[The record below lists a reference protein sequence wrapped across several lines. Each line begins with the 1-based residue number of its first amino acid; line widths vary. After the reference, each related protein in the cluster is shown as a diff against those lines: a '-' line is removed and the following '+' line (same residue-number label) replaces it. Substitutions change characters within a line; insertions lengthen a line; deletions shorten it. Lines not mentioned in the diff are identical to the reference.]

1 MRNMPGRIPEE
12 VIERVRAGNDIVD
25 VIGQHVHLKKTG
37 RNYFGLCPFHSEKS
51 PSFAVHPDKQ
61 LFRCYGCGESGNVF
75 SFVMKIEGLEFPE
88 AVHNLAQR
96 AGIDIPR
103 EESTPENE
111 KARKRKESML
121 AAHDLVAK
129 LYHHLLLNTDH
140 GVQARNY
147 LLNRHIQLATI
158 EEFGLGYSPDRWDFI
173 TQHLEKSGFSPFLM
187 EEAGL
192 LSRKDRNSR
201 PFDRFR
207 GRVMFP
213 IHNSQGQVVAF
224 GARTLGD
231 EQPKYLNSPETPLF
245 NKSQLLFNLHRARAQ
260 IRKQQEAVL
269 FEGYV
274 DVISA
279 WQAGVHNGIASL
291 GTSLTE
297 QQARIIRR
305 NAETVILC
313 YDSDQAGIEA
323 AFKGADLL
331 VAAGCTVKVAQMP
344 KGMDPDD
351 YIRQYGGERF
361 RQEILLNA
369 ASLTAYRLQV
379 IRSRYALHDET
390 ERMKFIH
397 EAIEEISLLQSAV
410 ERDHYL
416 RQIAEEFHLS
426 LDAMKLEQKKI
437 RKQQKKAG
445 NRDNL
450 KDGWNN
456 SIDSSRSVA
465 EKPMLPAYIKSEQ
478 YLLTLMMHSAEIAEQ
493 VQRQVGPDFAVE
505 DHAALAAHIYRY
517 YSEGYDPDP
526 ARFISFLQDE
536 ERLVKKASELAMM
549 DVQPHLLSPRTVDD
563 YIGQVAKNAKR
574 MQIERLEKEQRMHER
589 AGNTAEAVRISL
601 ELIPLKRS
609 LK

>member
-1 MRNMPGRIPEE
+1 MAGKIPEE
-12 VIERVRAGNDIVD
+12 IIEQIRSKNDIVD
-25 VIGQHVHLKKTG
+25 VVGQYVHLKKTG

-75 SFVMKIEGLEFPE
+75 SFVMKTEGLEFPE

-96 AGIDIPR
+96 VGIDIPR

-140 GVQARNY
+140 GAQARNY
-147 LLNRHIQLATI
+147 LLNRQMQLATI
-158 EEFGLGYSPDRWDFI
+158 EEFGLGYSPDKWDFI
-173 TQHLEKSGFSPFLM
+173 VQFLEKRGFSLSLM

-192 LSRKDRNSR
+192 LSQKDRNSR
-201 PFDRFR
+201 VFDRFR

-224 GARTLGD
+224 GARTLGED
-231 EQPKYLNSPETPLF
+231 QPKYLNSPETPLF
-245 NKSQLLFNLHRARAQ
+245 NKSQLLFNLHRARSM
-260 IRKQQEAVL
+260 IRRQQEAVL

-305 NAETVILC
+305 NTDTVILC
-313 YDSDQAGIEA
+313 YDSDNAGIEA

-331 VAAGCTVKVAQMP
+331 VSAGCTVKVAQMP
-344 KGMDPDD
+344 QGMDPDD
-351 YIRQYGGERF
+351 YIRQYGGDKF
-361 RQEILLNA
+361 KQDILLNA

-379 IRSRYALHDET
+379 IRSHHTLHDET
-390 ERMKFIH
+390 GRMKFIH
-397 EAIEEISLLQSAV
+397 EALEEISRLPSAV
-410 ERDHYL
+410 ERDHYI

-437 RKQQKKAG
+437 FKQQKKAG
-445 NRDNL
+445 NRDNRG
-450 KDGWNN
+450 DGWNN

-478 YLLTLMMHSAEIAEQ
+478 YLLTLMMHDAEIAEQ
-493 VQRQVGPDFAVE
+493 VQAKVGADFAVE
-505 DHAALAAHIYRY
+505 DHAVLAAHIYRY
-517 YSEGYDPDP
+517 YLEGYTPDP

-536 ERLVKKASELAMM
+536 KQLVEKASELAMT
-549 DVQPHLLSPRTVDD
+549 DVQAHLFSPRTVND
-563 YIGQVAKNAKR
+563 YIEQVVRNAKKV
-574 MQIERLEKEQRMHER
+574 QVETLEKERRMHER
-589 AGNTAEAVRISL
+589 AGNKVEAARISL
-601 ELIPLKRS
+601 ELIPLKRF
-609 LK
+609 LENK

>member
-1 MRNMPGRIPEE
+1 M
-12 VIERVRAGNDIVD
+12 
-25 VIGQHVHLKKTG
+25 
-37 RNYFGLCPFHSEKS
+37 
-51 PSFAVHPDKQ
+51 
-61 LFRCYGCGESGNVF
+61 
-75 SFVMKIEGLEFPE
+75 
-88 AVHNLAQR
+88 
-96 AGIDIPR
+96 
-103 EESTPENE
+103 
-111 KARKRKESML
+111 
-121 AAHDLVAK
+121 
-129 LYHHLLLNTDH
+129 
-140 GVQARNY
+140 
-147 LLNRHIQLATI
+147 QLATI
-158 EEFGLGYSPDRWDFI
+158 EEFGLGVSLNRWDFI
-173 TQHLEKSGFSPFLM
+173 VQFLEKRGFSLSLM

-192 LSRKDRNSR
+192 LSRKDRNSK

-213 IHNSQGQVVAF
+213 IHDSQGRVVAF

-231 EQPKYLNSPETPLF
+231 DQPKYLNSPETPLF
-245 NKSQLLFNLHRARAQ
+245 NKSQLLFNLHRARAN

-297 QQARIIRR
+297 QQARMIRR
-305 NAETVILC
+305 NAENVILC

-331 VAAGCTVKVAQMP
+331 VAAGCSVKVAQMP

-361 RQEILLNA
+361 KQEILLNA
-369 ASLTAYRLQV
+369 SSLTAYRLHV
-379 IRSRYALHDET
+379 IRSRYTLNDET

-397 EAIEEISLLQSAV
+397 EALEEISRLTSAV

-426 LDAMKLEQKKI
+426 LEAIKQEQKKI
-437 RKQQKKAG
+437 FKQQKKAG

-456 SIDSSRSVA
+456 SIDSSRSIA

-478 YLLTLMMHSAEIAEQ
+478 YLLVLMMHSAEIAEQ
-493 VQRQVGPDFAVE
+493 VQMQVGADFAVE
-505 DHAALAAHIYRY
+505 DHAALAAHLYRY
-517 YSEGYDPDP
+517 YAEGHYPNV
-526 ARFISFLQDE
+526 ARFISFLQDD
-536 ERLVKKASELAMM
+536 ERLVMKASELAMM
-549 DVQPHLLSPRTVDD
+549 DVQPHLTSPRALDD
-563 YIGQVAKNAKR
+563 YIEHVVKNAKR
-574 MQIERLEKEQRMHER
+574 MQIEKLEKEKLKHER
-589 AGNTAEAVRISL
+589 AGNTAEAVRIGL
-601 ELIPLKRS
+601 ELISLKRS

>member
-1 MRNMPGRIPEE
+1 MAGRIPED
-12 VIERVRAGNDIVD
+12 VIEQVRAQNDIMD
-25 VIGQHVHLKKTG
+25 VVGQYVHLKKTG

-61 LFRCYGCGESGNVF
+61 IFRCYGCGESGNVF
-75 SFVMKIEGLEFPE
+75 SFIMKIEGLEFPE

-96 AGIDIPR
+96 VGIDIPR
-103 EESTPENE
+103 EEGTSENE

-140 GVQARNY
+140 GSRARNY
-147 LLNRHIQLATI
+147 LLNRQMQLATI
-158 EEFGLGYSPDRWDFI
+158 EEFGLGYSLESWDFI
-173 TQHLEKSGFSPFLM
+173 THFLEKRGFSLSLM

-192 LSRKDRNSR
+192 LSRKDKNSR

-213 IHNSQGQVVAF
+213 IHDSQGRVVAF

-245 NKSQLLFNLHRARAQ
+245 NKSQLLFNLHRARAH
-260 IRKQQEAVL
+260 IRRQQEAIL

-297 QQARIIRR
+297 QQARLIRR
-305 NAETVILC
+305 NAESVILC

-351 YIRQYGGERF
+351 YIRQHGGEKF
-361 RQEILLNA
+361 KQEILLNA
-369 ASLTAYRLQV
+369 FSLPSYRLQV
-379 IRSRYALHDET
+379 IRSRYALNDET

-397 EAIEEISLLQSAV
+397 EALEEISRLPSAV

-416 RQIAEEFHLS
+416 RQLADEFHLS
-426 LDAMKLEQKKI
+426 LDAIKQEQRKI
-437 RKQQKKAG
+437 FKQQKKAG

-456 SIDSSRSVA
+456 SIDSSRYVA

-478 YLLTLMMHSAEIAEQ
+478 YLLVLMMHSAEIAEQ
-493 VQRQVGPDFAVE
+493 VQAKVGADFAIE
-505 DHAALAAHIYRY
+505 DHAALAAHLYRY
-517 YSEGYDPDP
+517 YAEGYEPDV
-526 ARFISFLQDE
+526 ARFISYLQDE
-536 ERLVKKASELAMM
+536 KRLVEKAAELATI
-549 DVQPHLLSPRTVDD
+549 DVQAHLMSPRILED
-563 YIGQVAKNAKR
+563 YMEHVIKNSKR
-574 MQIERLEKEQRMHER
+574 MQIEKLEKEKLKYERM
-589 AGNTAEAVRISL
+589 GNTAEAVRISL
-601 ELIPLKRS
+601 ELIPLKRA

>member
-1 MRNMPGRIPEE
+1 MRNVAGRIPEDI
-12 VIERVRAGNDIVD
+12 IERVRTQNDIVD
-25 VIGQHVHLKKTG
+25 VIGQYVHLKKTG

-75 SFVMKIEGLEFPE
+75 SFVMKVEGLEFPE

-96 AGIDIPR
+96 VGIDIPR
-103 EESTPENE
+103 EEGTTESEW
-111 KARKRKESML
+111 ARQKKESML

-129 LYHHLLLNTDH
+129 LYHHLLVNTDH
-140 GVQARNY
+140 GAEARNY
-147 LLNRHIQLATI
+147 LLNRNMQLATI
-158 EEFGLGYSPDRWDFI
+158 EEFGLGVSLNRWDFI
-173 TQHLEKSGFSPFLM
+173 VQFLEKRGFSLSLM

-192 LSRKDRNSR
+192 LSRKDRSSK

-213 IHNSQGQVVAF
+213 IHDSQGRVVAF

-231 EQPKYLNSPETPLF
+231 DQPKYLNSPETPLF
-245 NKSQLLFNLHRARAQ
+245 NKSQLLFNLHRARAA

-297 QQARIIRR
+297 QQARMIRR
-305 NAETVILC
+305 NAENVILC

-331 VAAGCTVKVAQMP
+331 VAAGCSVKVAQMP

-361 RQEILLNA
+361 KQEILLNA
-369 ASLTAYRLQV
+369 SSLTAYRLHV
-379 IRSRYALHDET
+379 IRSRYTLNDET

-397 EAIEEISLLQSAV
+397 EALEEISRLTSAV
-410 ERDHYL
+410 ERDYYL

-426 LDAMKLEQKKI
+426 LEAIKQEQKKI
-437 RKQQKKAG
+437 FKQQKKAG

-456 SIDSSRSVA
+456 SIDSSRSIA

-478 YLLTLMMHSAEIAEQ
+478 YLLVLMMHSAEIAEQ
-493 VQRQVGPDFAVE
+493 VQMRVGADFAVE
-505 DHAALAAHIYRY
+505 DHAALAAHLYRY
-517 YSEGYDPDP
+517 YAEGHYPNV
-526 ARFISFLQDE
+526 ARFISFLQDD
-536 ERLVKKASELAMM
+536 ERLVTKASELAMM
-549 DVQPHLLSPRTVDD
+549 DVQPHLTSPRVLDD
-563 YIGQVAKNAKR
+563 YIEHVVKNAKR
-574 MQIERLEKEQRMHER
+574 MQIEKLEKEKLKHER
-589 AGNTAEAVRISL
+589 AGNTAEAVRIGL
-601 ELIPLKRS
+601 ELISLKRS

>member
-1 MRNMPGRIPEE
+1 MAGRIPEE
-12 VIERVRAGNDIVD
+12 IIEQVRSKNDIVD
-25 VIGQHVHLKKTG
+25 VIGQYVHLKKTG

-75 SFVMKIEGLEFPE
+75 SFVMKAEGLEFPE

-96 AGIDIPR
+96 VGIDIPR
-103 EESTPENE
+103 EEGTPENE
-111 KARKRKESML
+111 RARKRKEAML

-140 GVQARNY
+140 GTQARNY
-147 LLNRHIQLATI
+147 LLNRQMQLATI
-158 EEFGLGYSPDRWDFI
+158 EEFGLGYSPDKWDFI
-173 TQHLEKSGFSPFLM
+173 VHFLEKRGFSLSLM

-192 LSRKDRNSR
+192 LSQKDRNSR

-224 GARTLGD
+224 GARTLGE
-231 EQPKYLNSPETPLF
+231 EQPKYLNSPESPLF
-245 NKSQLLFNLHRARAQ
+245 NKSQLLFNLHRARSM
-260 IRKQQEAVL
+260 IRRQQEAVL

-305 NAETVILC
+305 NTDTVILC
-313 YDSDQAGIEA
+313 YDSDNAGIEA

-331 VAAGCTVKVAQMP
+331 VSAGCTVKVAQMP
-344 KGMDPDD
+344 QGMDPDD
-351 YIRQYGGERF
+351 YIRQYGGEKF
-361 RQEILLNA
+361 KQDILLNA

-379 IRSRYALHDET
+379 IRSHHALHDET
-390 ERMKFIH
+390 GRMKFIH
-397 EAIEEISLLQSAV
+397 EALEEISRLPSAV
-410 ERDHYL
+410 ERDHYI
-416 RQIAEEFHLS
+416 RQIAQEFHLS

-437 RKQQKKAG
+437 FKQQKKAG
-445 NRDNL
+445 NRDNRG
-450 KDGWNN
+450 DGWNN

-465 EKPMLPAYIKSEQ
+465 EKPMLPAYIRSEQ
-478 YLLTLMMHSAEIAEQ
+478 YLLALMMHDAEIAEQ
-493 VQRQVGPDFAVE
+493 VQAKVGADFAVE
-505 DHAALAAHIYRY
+505 DHAVLAAHIYRY
-517 YSEGYDPDP
+517 YLEGYTPDP
-526 ARFISFLQDE
+526 ARFISFLQEDKQ
-536 ERLVKKASELAMM
+536 LVEKASELAMT
-549 DVQPHLLSPRTVDD
+549 DVQAHLFSPRAVED
-563 YIGQVAKNAKR
+563 YIEQVVRNAKKV
-574 MQIERLEKEQRMHER
+574 QVETLEKERRMHER
-589 AGNTAEAVRISL
+589 AGNKVEAARIGL
-601 ELIPLKRS
+601 ELIALKRF
-609 LK
+609 LENK